1 MHTERLKQPALTA
14 AQLINISQKFMSN
27 ITADRRV
34 EGDWWQHP
42 IPENV
47 VWGEGLYLETTQI
60 FRFLKS
66 KRNPAVEMGKCVSC
80 YAGVSFS
87 IGVKGH
93 CKIGDYTLLNGALVM
108 AEESIEI
115 GSYCLISWNVGIADS
130 DFHPLEPA
138 LRRIDAMAISPYSN
152 PRPERPEISTKPV
165 KIGDNVWIGMNAV
178 ILKGVTIGDNSVV
191 AAGSVVS
198 KSIPANVVVAG
209 NPAVIVKE
217 LK

>member
-1 MHTERLKQPALTA
+1 MGAPDPAERHLG
-14 AQLINISQKFMSN
+14 
-27 ITADRRV
+27 RRLLLR
-34 EGDWWQHP
+34 DCA
-42 IPENV
+42 
-47 VWGEGLYLETTQI
+47 I

-66 KRNPAVEMGKCVSC
+66 TRDPAVELGNHVSC
-80 YAGVSFS
+80 YAGVSFA
-87 IGVKGH
+87 IGKNGH
-93 CKIGDYTLLNGALVM
+93 CKVGDYTLLNGALLM

-115 GSYCLISWNVGIADS
+115 GEYCLISWNVGIADS

-138 LRRIDAMAISPYSN
+138 LRRIDARACAPFAPN
-152 PRPERPEISTKPV
+152 RPERPPIGTKPV

-209 NPAVIVKE
+209 NPAVVVKE